1 MEASGKREGGG
12 RGGTGLMGVGLW
24 DPEHG
29 RARARVG
36 EAGGARRRVV
46 IVSRIGRVF
55 LNNSNAT
62 YLAVSLSDVAAYEQ
76 YQPGQKNAPPSG
88 IQFDKS

>member
-1 MEASGKREGGG
+1 MEANGKREGGG

-29 RARARVG
+29 RARVG

-46 IVSRIGRVF
+46 IASRIGRVF